1 MYLLLRNETGR
12 MVDGVL
18 LAAGRDT
25 MRVAIP
31 GEADTLELRLSDG
44 AWLAGGERFELEALM
59 AHAEDAMSNFGD
71 AFRTRRS
78 RRERR
83 APANFRASAGSL

>member
-18 LAAGRDT
+18 LPAGRNT

-44 AWLAGGERFELEALM
+44 AWLANGEKFELEALL
-59 AHAEDAMSNFGD
+59 AEAEGAMSNLGD
-71 AFRTRRS
+71 AFRTKTLTAGMRS
-78 RRERR
+78 D
-83 APANFRASAGSL
+83 G